1 MKKNYSWMPTLCFDV
16 VIPIFRVKTEW
27 VDRCL
32 RSVVN
37 QTYANRRIWV
47 CDGTPE
53 DSHLYE
59 EVKRLIRS
67 KYPEVEYV
75 RQTGT
80 GVSQARNQV
89 AEMGSAPF
97 IAFLDGDDWWDLEWL
112 ENARTWIQENGFDDV
127 ATLVGYGQG
136 KQMMKSM
143 MSGREWEIDVQYHA
157 HDYKSWNHKY
167 HALYVRKHPIYPSFA
182 IVSREGYEKVGG
194 FDESI
199 GIFEDTIFFFSLCGD
214 VDGDDNSPHRV
225 VRVDAL
231 AGFKENH
238 AECSSGQGEQSGYF
252 AQETSKGVSHCER
265 VAYEKLNRMDID
277 SLDLDEPT
285 KEYLKRFEIGGR
297 ITYS

>member
-1 MKKNYSWMPTLCFDV
+1 MKKECLWKPTLCFDV

-32 RSVVN
+32 HSVVN
-37 QTYANRRIWV
+37 QTYPNRRIWV

-59 EVKRLIRS
+59 EVKRLISS

-112 ENARTWIQENGFDDV
+112 ENARTWIQENGFEGI
-127 ATLVGYGQG
+127 ATLVGYGEG
-136 KQMMKSM
+136 KQIMKSM
-143 MSGREWEIDVQYHA
+143 MSGREWEIDVRFHT
-157 HDYKSWNHKY
+157 HDYDSWLFPY
-167 HALYVRKHPIYPSFA
+167 HGAFVRKNPVFPSFA
-182 IVSREGYEKVGG
+182 IVSRKGYERVEG
-194 FDESI
+194 FDETI
-199 GIFEDTIFFFSLCGD
+199 GLYEDTIFFCEMCGGFD
-214 VDGDDNSPHRV
+214 SDEAFKVA
-225 VRVDAL
+225 RVDAL
-231 AGFKENH
+231 AGYKESH
-238 AECSSGQGEQSGYF
+238 AEGSALQGKQSGYF

-265 VAYEKLNRMDID
+265 VAYERLNRMDID

-285 KEYLKRFEIGGR
+285 KEYLKRFEIGGK
-297 ITYS
+297 ITFT